1 MRCRG
6 NAGPRVL
13 SPGTAPRCSLPPTRN
28 STPRHRPL
36 PNSSGLTRSAPR
48 RGAPRSP
55 RHPRAGAFALPL
67 IVALLAVA
75 VAGCGKKGPPVAPEG
90 RVPVAVSD
98 LSGLVEGSAVILS
111 WSNPGTR
118 ADGTRLKDLTTIR
131 IYRREDAG
139 DGEPKPAMLSWGKVV
154 GYDEIAAIRLAE
166 PAPATIEGP
175 RATWA
180 DREKLTVGRRYVY
193 VLTAVD
199 SIGRSSPP
207 SPRVLVPFLAAPR
220 PPDGLTATA
229 GEGEARLAWAAPARL
244 VDGSPAPATLGYE
257 VLRGSSPA
265 GPFAPLTPEAIA
277 ARDFT
282 DRGLTNEQTYYYA
295 VRAVRTE
302 PGGRARSTPSA
313 IAGATPVDL
322 TPPAPPGSLVAV
334 PAETAVRLAWSASA
348 EDDVAGYLVYRAEA
362 PGAAYV
368 RLTPTPITTTT
379 YIDRTVERAKTY
391 SYVVT
396 AVDRAIRPNESA
408 RSQPAGATVP

>member
-1 MRCRG
+1 MR
-6 NAGPRVL
+6 VHEL
-13 SPGTAPRCSLPPTRN
+13 
-28 STPRHRPL
+28 
-36 PNSSGLTRSAPR
+36 SGLML
-48 RGAPRSP
+48 
-55 RHPRAGAFALPL
+55 RAGIALL
-67 IVALLAVA
+67 VALTLL
-75 VAGCGKKGPPVAPEG
+75 GCGKKGPPVAPE
-90 RVPVAVSD
+90 RRIPVAVSD
-98 LSGLVEGSAVILS
+98 LSAVVEGPAVVLT

-166 PAPATIEGP
+166 PDPATVEGP

-193 VLTAVD
+193 VRTAMD

-207 SPRVLVPFLAAPR
+207 SPRVVVNFLAAPR

-229 GEGEARLAWAAPARL
+229 GEGEARLAWAAPAHL
-244 VDGSPAPATLGYE
+244 VDGSPAPPTLGYE
-257 VLRGSSPA
+257 VLRAPSAA
-265 GPFAPLTPEAIA
+265 GPFAPGAPEAIA

-282 DRGLTNEQTYYYA
+282 DRGLTNGQTYYYA

-302 PGGRARSTPSA
+302 PGGRARSTLSA
-313 IAGATPVDL
+313 VAGATPVDL
-322 TPPAPPGSLVAV
+322 TPPSPPGSLVAV
-334 PAETAVRLAWSASA
+334 PAETAVRLAWNASP
-348 EDDVAGYLVYRAEA
+348 EEDVAGYLVYRAEA
-362 PGAAYV
+362 PGTAYV
-368 RLTPTPITTTT
+368 RLTPASITTTT
-379 YIDRTVERAKTY
+379 YIDRTVERGKTY

>member
-1 MRCRG
+1 M
-6 NAGPRVL
+6 AALVL
-13 SPGTAPRCSLPPTRN
+13 ATL
-28 STPRHRPL
+28 
-36 PNSSGLTRSAPR
+36 
-48 RGAPRSP
+48 
-55 RHPRAGAFALPL
+55 AL
-67 IVALLAVA
+67 
-75 VAGCGKKGPPVAPEG
+75 AGCGKKGPPVAPEG
-90 RVPVAVSD
+90 RVPAAVSD
-98 LSGLVEGSAVILS
+98 LSGLVEGSAVILT

-118 ADGTRLKDLTTIR
+118 ADGTRLKDLATIR

-166 PAPATIEGP
+166 PGPATIEGS

-193 VLTAVD
+193 VVTAVD

-207 SPRVLVPFLAAPR
+207 SPRVVVNLLAAPR

-229 GEGEARLAWAAPARL
+229 GEGEVRLAWAAPARL
-244 VDGSPAPATLGYE
+244 VDGSPAPPILGYE
-257 VLRGSSPA
+257 VLRGASAA
-265 GPFAPLTPEAIA
+265 GPFALVAPEPMA

-282 DRGLTNEQTYYYA
+282 DRGLTNGQTYYYA

-302 PGGRARSTPSA
+302 PGGRARSTLSA
-313 IAGATPVDL
+313 AAAATPVDL
-322 TPPAPPGSLVAV
+322 TPPSPPGSLVAV
-334 PAETAVRLAWSASA
+334 PAETAVRLAWSASP
-348 EDDVAGYLVYRAEA
+348 EEDVAGYLVYRAEA

-368 RLTPTPITTTT
+368 RLTPASITTTT
-379 YIDRTVERAKTY
+379 YIDRTVERGKTY

-408 RSQPAGATVP
+408 RSRPAGATVP

>member
-75 VAGCGKKGPPVAPEG
+75 VAGCGKKGPPVAPER

-131 IYRREDAG
+131 IYRREDAA

-199 SIGRSSPP
+199 SIGRSSSP
-207 SPRVLVPFLAAPR
+207 SPRVVVNFLAAPR
-220 PPDGLTATA
+220 PPDGLTAAA
-229 GEGEARLAWAAPARL
+229 GEGEVRLAWAAPTRL
-244 VDGSPAPATLGYE
+244 VDGSPAPRTLEYE

-265 GPFAPLTPEAIA
+265 GPFAPVTPEAIA

-282 DRGLTNEQTYYYA
+282 DRGLANEQTYYYA
-295 VRAVRTE
+295 LRAVRTE
-302 PGGRARSTPSA
+302 PGGRARSTLSA

>member
-1 MRCRG
+1 MR
-6 NAGPRVL
+6 VHEL
-13 SPGTAPRCSLPPTRN
+13 
-28 STPRHRPL
+28 
-36 PNSSGLTRSAPR
+36 SGLML
-48 RGAPRSP
+48 
-55 RHPRAGAFALPL
+55 RAGIALL
-67 IVALLAVA
+67 VALTLL
-75 VAGCGKKGPPVAPEG
+75 GCGKKGPPVAPER

-118 ADGTRLKDLTTIR
+118 ADGTRMRDLTTIR

-166 PAPATIEGP
+166 PGPATIEGP

-193 VLTAVD
+193 VLTAAD
-199 SIGRSSPP
+199 SLGRSSSP
-207 SPRVLVPFLAAPR
+207 SPRVVVSFLAAPR

-229 GEGEARLAWAAPARL
+229 GEGEVRLAWAAPARL

-257 VLRGSSPA
+257 VLRAPSAA

-295 VRAVRTE
+295 VRAVRTDAA
-302 PGGRARSTPSA
+302 GRARSTLSA
-313 IAGATPVDL
+313 VAGATPVDL
-322 TPPAPPGSLVAV
+322 TPPSPPGSLVAV
-334 PAETAVRLAWSASA
+334 PAETAVRLAWNASP

-379 YIDRTVERAKTY
+379 YIDRTVERGKTY

-408 RSQPAGATVP
+408 RSQPAGTTVP

>member
-1 MRCRG
+1 MR
-6 NAGPRVL
+6 VHEL
-13 SPGTAPRCSLPPTRN
+13 
-28 STPRHRPL
+28 
-36 PNSSGLTRSAPR
+36 SGLIL
-48 RGAPRSP
+48 
-55 RHPRAGAFALPL
+55 RAGIALL
-67 IVALLAVA
+67 VALTLL
-75 VAGCGKKGPPVAPEG
+75 GCGKKGPPVAPER
-90 RVPVAVSD
+90 RVPAAVSE
-98 LSGLVEGSAVILS
+98 LSAVVEGPVVVLT

-118 ADGTRLKDLTTIR
+118 ADGTRMRDLTTIR

-139 DGEPKPAMLSWGKVV
+139 DGEPKPALLSWGKVV

-166 PAPATIEGP
+166 PDPATMEGP

-193 VLTAVD
+193 VLTAMD

-207 SPRVLVPFLAAPR
+207 SPRVVVNFLAAPR

-229 GEGEARLAWAAPARL
+229 GEGEVRLGWAAPARL
-244 VDGSPAPATLGYE
+244 VDGSPAPATLEYE
-257 VLRGSSPA
+257 VLRGSSAA
-265 GPFAPLTPEAIA
+265 GPFAPVTPEAVAIQG
-277 ARDFT
+277 FT
-282 DRGLTNEQTYYYA
+282 DRGLTNEQPYYYA

-302 PGGRARSTPSA
+302 PAGRARSTLSA

-322 TPPAPPGSLVAV
+322 TPPAPPRSLVAV

-348 EDDVAGYLVYRAEA
+348 EEDVAGYVVYRAEA

-379 YIDRTVERAKTY
+379 YIDRTVERGKTY